1 MTDQELL
8 EQIAGKDA
16 KSFRELYLRYHELLS
31 GWTNSRVRNWDV
43 TADLMQEFWADVWI
57 SPKLIRVDDAGMSRK
72 SLMKNVSFR
81 ILRYF
86 HKQSNRPEIANDSLI
101 SEQLAQL
108 SYTHIDEEMNATEIQ
123 QFIDSLLQKVPALAR
138 RIVELRLSQNRS
150 IKETART
157 LGVAESTVSN
167 NLSAVLSTLRS
178 ELDLHY
184 EAGDSGKLKALL
196 PLLMWLLGEQPF

>member
-16 KSFRELYLRYHELLS
+16 RSFRELYLRYHKLLS

-81 ILRYF
+81 VLRYF
-86 HKQSNRPEIANDSLI
+86 HKQCSRPEIAVDGLVVA
-101 SEQLAQL
+101 QLAQL
-108 SYTHIDEEMNATEIQ
+108 SYTHINEEMNATEIQ
-123 QFIDSLLQKVPALAR
+123 QFIDNLLQKAPELAR
-138 RIVELRLSQNRS
+138 RIVELRLYQNRS

-178 ELDLHY
+178 ELTLHY

-196 PLLMWLLGEQPF
+196 PLLLWLLGEQPF